1 MRRRAGLADCGT
13 SLPPHD
19 AATVDPGNPRRFR
32 RSTKWKKAME
42 GFFHGQLGMAVLV
55 VAVAWATAWGPA
67 VAVEPPQGEAATL
80 AAREAEL
87 LARYQDL
94 ERSFLRLADV
104 LQATDPRRAAALRAA
119 FDRARE
125 EEVADRVAA
134 IVAMLERG
142 QFLKAGSSQQD
153 ALGQFRA
160 LLDLLEAGAADQR
173 AADTAKQ
180 LKAFM
185 ARITK
190 QIAQQRDIEG
200 VTEAGGG
207 DRGLAERQRA
217 AADETR
223 TLGEEVQR
231 FAERNDERAQE
242 ARGQEQPG
250 NPQPGKEQPGDQQPG
265 KDQSGNEA
273 PAEGNDDAARGRR
286 TAQRLRAAE
295 QRMREA
301 QERLEN
307 TDPGAARGAQER
319 AVEEL
324 ETARAELEE
333 ILRQLR
339 EEEVTRL
346 LVQLETRLRGMLKA
360 ERGVLT
366 DAERLAAAAAPSDRE
381 RQLEAARLGREQAAI
396 TAEAGKALVLLRDD
410 GSAVAIPQ
418 ALEQVHE
425 DSGQAAGR
433 LARGD
438 TGRDTV
444 GLLGEIVTG
453 LEEMLAAVERAR
465 ADQQDAA
472 AKPGGGRSGAAG
484 EQPLVDKLAEL
495 KMLRSLQAR
504 VNGRT
509 QRLARL
515 LDEGDAAVDH
525 GALRAALMRLA
536 GRQRE
541 IERAARDIV
550 EGLTE

>member
-1 MRRRAGLADCGT
+1 MRRCA
-13 SLPPHD
+13 
-19 AATVDPGNPRRFR
+19 
-32 RSTKWKKAME
+32 
-42 GFFHGQLGMAVLV
+42 AVLV

-67 VAVEPPQGEAATL
+67 VAVEPPQAEAATL

-242 ARGQEQPG
+242 APGQEQPG
-250 NPQPGKEQPGDQQPG
+250 NPQPGDQQPGDQQPG

-472 AKPGGGRSGAAG
+472 AKPGGGRSGEAG

-525 GALRAALMRLA
+525 APLRAALMRLA

>member
-1 MRRRAGLADCGT
+1 MRRCA
-13 SLPPHD
+13 
-19 AATVDPGNPRRFR
+19 
-32 RSTKWKKAME
+32 
-42 GFFHGQLGMAVLV
+42 AVLV

-67 VAVEPPQGEAATL
+67 VAVEPPQAEAATL

-160 LLDLLEAGAADQR
+160 LLDLLEAGASDQR

-200 VTEAGGG
+200 VTEAGEG

-242 ARGQEQPG
+242 APGQEQPG

-472 AKPGGGRSGAAG
+472 AKPGGGRSGEAG

-525 GALRAALMRLA
+525 APLRAALMRLA

>member
-1 MRRRAGLADCGT
+1 MRRCA
-13 SLPPHD
+13 
-19 AATVDPGNPRRFR
+19 
-32 RSTKWKKAME
+32 
-42 GFFHGQLGMAVLV
+42 AVLV

-67 VAVEPPQGEAATL
+67 VAVEPPQAEAATL

-160 LLDLLEAGAADQR
+160 LLDLLEAGASDQR

-242 ARGQEQPG
+242 APGQEQPG

-472 AKPGGGRSGAAG
+472 AKPGGGRSGEAG

-525 GALRAALMRLA
+525 APLRAALMRLA

>member
-1 MRRRAGLADCGT
+1 MRRRAGGWT
-13 SLPPHD
+13 
-19 AATVDPGNPRRFR
+19 
-32 RSTKWKKAME
+32 
-42 GFFHGQLGMAVLV
+42 AVLV
-55 VAVAWATAWGPA
+55 VAVAWSAAWGA
-67 VAVEPPQGEAATL
+67 AWAVEPAQGDAATL

-125 EEVADRVAA
+125 EQVGDRVAA

-142 QFLKAGSSQQD
+142 QFLKAGSSQKD

-200 VTEAGGG
+200 VTEAGGS
-207 DRGLAERQRA
+207 DRGLTERQRA

-223 TLGEEVQR
+223 TLGEEVER
-231 FAERNDERAQE
+231 FAERNDERE
-242 ARGQEQPG
+242 KER
-250 NPQPGKEQPGDQQPG
+250 PGKEPPGDQQPGDQQPG
-265 KDQSGNEA
+265 KEQPGKEQ
-273 PAEGNDDAARGRR
+273 PAEGDDDAARGRR

-301 QERLEN
+301 LERLEN
-307 TDPGAARGAQER
+307 TDPDAARGAQER
-319 AVEEL
+319 AIEEL

-360 ERGVLT
+360 ERGVLA
-366 DAERLAAAAAPSDRE
+366 DAERLAAATVPSERE
-381 RQLEAARLGREQAAI
+381 RQLESARLGREQGAI

-418 ALEQVHE
+418 ALAQVHE
-425 DSGQAAGR
+425 DSGQAAAR

-438 TGRDTV
+438 TGRDTL

-472 AKPGGGRSGAAG
+472 AKPGGGRSGEAG

-515 LDEGDAAVDH
+515 LDAGDSAVDDAAV
-525 GALRAALMRLA
+525 RAALTRLA

>member
-1 MRRRAGLADCGT
+1 MRRRAGQGA
-13 SLPPHD
+13 
-19 AATVDPGNPRRFR
+19 
-32 RSTKWKKAME
+32 
-42 GFFHGQLGMAVLV
+42 AVLV
-55 VAVAWATAWGPA
+55 VAVASCAAWGSA
-67 VAVEPPQGEAATL
+67 WAVEPAQGDAATL

-125 EEVADRVAA
+125 EQVGDRVAA

-153 ALGQFRA
+153 AIGQFRA

-200 VTEAGGG
+200 VTEAGGS
-207 DRGLAERQRA
+207 DRGLTERQRA

-223 TLGEEVQR
+223 TLGEEVER
-231 FAERNDERAQE
+231 FAERNDERE
-242 ARGQEQPG
+242 KER
-250 NPQPGKEQPGDQQPG
+250 PGKEPPGDQQPGDQQPG
-265 KDQSGNEA
+265 KEQPGKEQ
-273 PAEGNDDAARGRR
+273 PAEGDDDAARGRR

-301 QERLEN
+301 LERLEN
-307 TDPGAARGAQER
+307 TDPDAARGAQER
-319 AVEEL
+319 AIEEL

-360 ERGVLT
+360 ERGVLA
-366 DAERLAAAAAPSDRE
+366 DAERLAAAAVPSDRE
-381 RQLEAARLGREQAAI
+381 RQLEAARLGREQGAI

-418 ALEQVHE
+418 ALAQVHE

-438 TGRDTV
+438 TGRDTL

-472 AKPGGGRSGAAG
+472 AKPGGGRSGEAG

-515 LDEGDAAVDH
+515 LDAGDSAVDDAAVK
-525 GALRAALMRLA
+525 AALTRLA

>member
-1 MRRRAGLADCGT
+1 MRRCA
-13 SLPPHD
+13 
-19 AATVDPGNPRRFR
+19 
-32 RSTKWKKAME
+32 
-42 GFFHGQLGMAVLV
+42 AVLV

-67 VAVEPPQGEAATL
+67 VAVEPPQAEAATL

-160 LLDLLEAGAADQR
+160 LLDLLEAGASDQR

-242 ARGQEQPG
+242 APGQEQPG
-250 NPQPGKEQPGDQQPG
+250 NPQPGDQQPGDQQPG

-472 AKPGGGRSGAAG
+472 AKPGGGRSGEPG

-525 GALRAALMRLA
+525 APLRAALMRLA

>member
-1 MRRRAGLADCGT
+1 MRLRA
-13 SLPPHD
+13 
-19 AATVDPGNPRRFR
+19 
-32 RSTKWKKAME
+32 
-42 GFFHGQLGMAVLV
+42 AVLV

-160 LLDLLEAGAADQR
+160 LLDLLEAGASDQR

-242 ARGQEQPG
+242 APGQEQPG

-265 KDQSGNEA
+265 KDQSGDEA
-273 PAEGNDDAARGRR
+273 PAEGTDDAARGRR

-472 AKPGGGRSGAAG
+472 AKPGGGRSGEAG

-525 GALRAALMRLA
+525 APLRAALMRLA